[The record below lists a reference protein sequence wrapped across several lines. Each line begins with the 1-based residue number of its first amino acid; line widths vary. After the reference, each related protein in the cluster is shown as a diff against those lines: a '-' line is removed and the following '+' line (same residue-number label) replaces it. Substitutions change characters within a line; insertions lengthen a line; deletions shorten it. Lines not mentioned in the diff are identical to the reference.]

1 MRPEHWLY
9 TIPLRLRSMFR
20 WAQTDQELD
29 DELRDHLERKTE
41 EYVAQGMTQEEAHR
55 RARLDLGGIEQTKE
69 KCRDARRVNWI
80 QDLVQ
85 DLQYGLRILRKS
97 PGFTAAAILTLA
109 LGIGANTAIFSMVNG
124 VMLRALPFDQ
134 SQQLFVIN
142 EQVPQFTDRNPFGAY
157 FPVNAGNFLL
167 WQGQCPALSSMALI
181 GGGVFNMTGQ
191 GTPRPVNAISISADF
206 LPMMGIRPQLG
217 RTFLPEEDAVGHDH
231 EVILTA
237 QFWQQVFNSDPRI
250 IGKSIVLD
258 NVPYTVVGVAPD
270 SFRFPQLPF
279 TPADEP
285 DVFKPIGLAEWAV
298 NSGLGGFNFAAIARL
313 RDGASPQQALA
324 QLNVIEARIAQ
335 KGDAMRHIAPGQFDL
350 RAALRPLKTVIIGS
364 AQRGLWMLMAAAGF
378 VLLIICV
385 NLANLV
391 LVKNTA
397 RAYEVAVRSALGA
410 SARRLTRQFLAEGLI
425 LAAAGGGLGLLFA
438 EGGLRFL
445 VRNAPVSVPRT
456 GDIEIDPRVLLFTMG
471 VSVFTA
477 LLFALLPALRLA
489 NVHPIEALKSDVRA
503 VGGAGH
509 ATRLRHTLVVSQI
522 ALCGVLLAGALLLIE
537 SLLHVARANEWMD
550 QERVLAVDLWVPH
563 SQSATPQQASEFLSN
578 VLERVR
584 VLAGVRNAGFTN
596 KLPLLGAKF
605 IDDIDFQEAPHP
617 PDQHPAGQFRF
628 ISPGYFESLGLS
640 LVRGRL
646 LSEDDRDKDV
656 CLISES
662 VAQRLLPGR
671 NPIGMHLIWGQGEV
685 KPRQI
690 IGEVA
695 DVRNASDEPDVLVV
709 YMPIWIFNQTDETL
723 VVRMAMDPSGATDS
737 IRRAVWSVDPEV
749 AIPRART
756 LHTVVLNSE
765 ATRRYETFLG
775 AVFAV
780 FAVLLSALGLYGVIS
795 YSVGQRTHEI
805 GIRIALGADRGEV
818 LGMVM
823 WQGVKL
829 AILGVGIGIA
839 AALGLT
845 RSLSSLLYG
854 VRPSDPPT
862 LIAATIILVGVALL
876 ASYVPARR
884 AMRVDPMVALRY
896 E

>member
-1 MRPEHWLY
+1 
-9 TIPLRLRSMFR
+9 
-20 WAQTDQELD
+20 
-29 DELRDHLERKTE
+29 
-41 EYVAQGMTQEEAHR
+41 
-55 RARLDLGGIEQTKE
+55 
-69 KCRDARRVNWI
+69 
-80 QDLVQ
+80 
-85 DLQYGLRILRKS
+85 
-97 PGFTAAAILTLA
+97 
-109 LGIGANTAIFSMVNG
+109 
-124 VMLRALPFDQ
+124 
-134 SQQLFVIN
+134 VIN
-142 EQVPQFTDRNPFGAY
+142 EQVPQFTGNSPFGAY

-167 WQGQCPALSSMALI
+167 WRDQCPALSSMALI
-181 GGGVFNMTGQ
+181 GGEVFNMTGQ
-191 GTPRPVNAISISADF
+191 GTPHQVNGIGVSADF
-206 LPMMGIRPQLG
+206 LPMMGILPQLG

-231 EVILTA
+231 EAILSA
-237 QFWQQVFNSDPRI
+237 RFWHQVFNSDSRI

-270 SFRFPQLPF
+270 CFRFPQVPF
-279 TPADEP
+279 IPRDEP
-285 DVFKPIGLAEWAV
+285 DIFKPIGLEKWAV

-335 KGDAMRHIAPGQFDL
+335 RGDAMRHFAPGQFDL
-350 RAALRPLKTVIIGS
+350 RATLRPLKTVIIGP
-364 AQRGLWMLMAAAGF
+364 AQRALWMLMAAAGF

-397 RAYEVAVRSALGA
+397 RAHEVAVRTALGA
-410 SARRLTRQFLAEGLI
+410 SAQRLARQFLSEGLI

-445 VRNAPVSVPRT
+445 VRNAPISIPRG
-456 GDIEIDPRVLLFTMG
+456 GDIGIDPRVLLFTMG

-489 NVHPIEALKSDVRA
+489 KVHPIEALKSEVRA
-503 VGGAGH
+503 AGGAGH

-522 ALCGVLLAGALLLIE
+522 ALCGVLLAGALLLTE

-550 QERVLAVDLWVPH
+550 QQRVLAVDFWIPR
-563 SQSATPQQASEFLSN
+563 SQSRTPQQAFEFLSN
-578 VLERVR
+578 VLGRVR
-584 VLAGVRNAGFTN
+584 ALPGIRNAGFTN
-596 KLPLLGAKF
+596 KLPLLGGIF
-605 IDDIDFQEAPHP
+605 IDEIDFQEAPHS
-617 PDQHPAGQFRF
+617 PDQHESGQFRF
-628 ISPGYFESLGLS
+628 ISPGYFEALGLP
-640 LVRGRL
+640 LVRGRS
-646 LSEDDRDKDV
+646 LSESDRDKDV

-662 VAQRLLPGR
+662 VAHRLLPGR
-671 NPIGMHLIWGQGEV
+671 NPIGMHLIWGQGDV
-685 KPRQI
+685 KPREI
-690 IGEVA
+690 IGEVG
-695 DVRNASDEPDVLVV
+695 DIRNASDEPDIQAV
-709 YMPIWIFNQTDETL
+709 YIPIWIFNQSNETL
-723 VVRMAMDPSGATDS
+723 VVRTAMDPSGATDS

-775 AVFAV
+775 ALFAV

-805 GIRIALGADRGEV
+805 GIRIALGADRSEV

-823 WQGVKL
+823 WQGAKL

-845 RSLSSLLYG
+845 RSLSSLLYD

-862 LIAATIILVGVALL
+862 FIATTFILVGVALL

-884 AMRVDPMVALRY
+884 AMRVDPMVALLQELMRHSTIRVTLDTY
-896 E
+896 TQAVTTEKRGAQTAVVSLFLGKKGSKST